1 MYMNDIEFLYG
12 ELINLEVCEGEEYDE
27 AYKKLCD
34 LDYEI
39 DSTKDDTELRR
50 LRIKREITR
59 NKVSRIL
66 GGLEMVNNILNTIAM
81 YNDKLNE
88 CRDYD
93 WERLDKVCMIDFP
106 ENFSDDLE

>member
-1 MYMNDIEFLYG
+1 MNDIEFLYG

-81 YNDKLNE
+81 YNDDL
-88 CRDYD
+88 YD
-93 WERLDKVCMIDFP
+93 KRIRSPFIESEIGMNWIREI
-106 ENFSDDLE
+106 